1 MTNYDNLV
9 RPYLEFLRRARREYL
24 AKEKEKVRSA
34 VQSLERQMEETRKS
48 IASFRP
54 VGRDQQELLRNNKK
68 NFALACEQGVA
79 FRNDYES
86 KLLGQLTDFLQ
97 TSINC
102 PRYPGLNSLK
112 DSTVFK
118 AFDPGPVGTPLP
130 APAIEHYVPPEPGLL
145 GRLMPGAT
153 KRFKTAYADGLARH
167 KAAAKVHAANE
178 QKRLVELQRLRAEHE
193 ARVKAQEAT
202 LQAQHASVDAF
213 REATIAG
220 EPAAVALYYELMLAV
235 CNYPL
240 AEGHR
245 AVRIAYVPESRQLVV
260 EIELPLF
267 DVVPKIAEYRYLKT
281 KDEIAEV
288 ARPPKERRAI
298 YRSLIAQIV
307 LQGLYEVF
315 TAEEKAPVDSV
326 VLNGHVD
333 TIDPATGRPIR
344 PCLVTVRTT
353 RSAFSEID
361 LRNVEPVA
369 CLKALRASLSPSP
382 DELAPVR
389 PVLEFNM
396 VDPRFI
402 KESDVLSTLDQRPN
416 LMALTPGEFEALI
429 TNLFSKMGLET
440 RLTQASRD
448 GGVDCVA
455 YDPRPIFGG
464 KVVIQAKR
472 YKNTVG
478 VSAVRDLFGTLQN
491 EGASKGI
498 LVTTSG
504 YGKAAFDF
512 AEGKPLELLSGGHL
526 LHLLAEHAG
535 MEAKIIMPDDW
546 KDPEPDSDRGD
557 V

>member
-1 MTNYDNLV
+1 MN
-9 RPYLEFLRRARREYL
+9 
-24 AKEKEKVRSA
+24 K
-34 VQSLERQMEETRKS
+34 RQW
-48 IASFRP
+48 
-54 VGRDQQELLRNNKK
+54 ELLG
-68 NFALACEQGVA
+68 FV
-79 FRNDYES
+79 
-86 KLLGQLTDFLQ
+86 TDFLQ
-97 TSINC
+97 PSLRF
-102 PRYPGLNSLK
+102 PRLSGLDLLK
-112 DSTVFK
+112 DSAV
-118 AFDPGPVGTPLP
+118 AEEFDLGPVGTPLP

-153 KRFKTAYADGLARH
+153 KRFKTAYADGLAKH

-178 QKRLVELQRLRAEHE
+178 QKRLAELQRLRAEHA

-213 REATIAG
+213 REAIVAG
-220 EPAAVALYYELMLAV
+220 EPAAVALYFELVLTV
-235 CNYPL
+235 CRHPDTLGNQ
-240 AEGHR
+240 
-245 AVRIAYVPESRQLVV
+245 AVRIAFVHESRQLVV
-260 EIELPLF
+260 EKELPPF
-267 DVVPKIAEYRYLKT
+267 DVVPEIAEYRYLKT
-281 KDEIAEV
+281 KNEIAEV

-307 LQGLYEVF
+307 LQGLHEVF

-333 TIDPATGRPIR
+333 TIDAATGRPIR

-478 VSAVRDLFGTLQN
+478 VSAVRDLFGTVQN

-504 YGKAAFDF
+504 YGKAAFEF
-512 AEGKPLELLSGGHL
+512 ADGKPLELLSGGHL

-546 KDPEPDSDRGD
+546 KDPEPDSDKGD